1 MKRLSTQKTTF
12 IVVCLSIPV
21 VMLLAFV
28 IYPIVDLFLMSFTD
42 WNGMTPD
49 RNFISLDNYVAAF
62 TASPNLWLSLRN
74 NMVYFVTHLAV
85 IPIELAIAVMLNSK
99 FFGAKFF
106 KTTTFL
112 PYILNG
118 VAIAYTFSY
127 FLSPINGG
135 LNFILT
141 TLGLETFIQ
150 KWLSDPGVVNWVLA
164 SVSIWRYAGYHII
177 LFIAALQSIPK
188 DIIEAATV
196 DGANPFQIFRYVQ
209 LPSIRLVIDFV
220 LFTNVAGSLQV
231 FDLPFVMTAGGPGYA
246 SSTFTVYTINM
257 AFTYQNF
264 GMAATMAMLM
274 IILIIVVY
282 LIEQLV
288 LSVLR
293 KGA

>member
-1 MKRLSTQKTTF
+1 MKRLSAQKNIF
-12 IVVCLSIPV
+12 IIVCLIIPV
-21 VMLLAFV
+21 AMLLGFV

-42 WNGMTPD
+42 WDGMAPT
-49 RNFISLDNYVAAF
+49 RNFIFLDNYIKAF
-62 TASPNLWLSLRN
+62 TASENLWLSLRN

-85 IPIELAIAVMLNSK
+85 IPLELAIAVMLNTK
-99 FFGAKFF
+99 FFGSKFF
-106 KTTTFL
+106 KTITFL

-141 TLGLETFIQ
+141 AVGLESVIQ
-150 KWLSDPGVVNWVLA
+150 KWLSNPDVVNWVLA
-164 SVSIWRYAGYHII
+164 SVSIWRFAGYHII

-188 DIIEAATV
+188 DIVEAATV
-196 DGANPFQIFRYVQ
+196 DGANSFQIFRYVQ

-246 SSTFTVYTINM
+246 SSTFTVYTINT
-257 AFTYQNF
+257 AFTYQDF
-264 GMAATMAMLM
+264 GMAATMAMMM
-274 IILIIVVY
+274 IVIIIVVY

-288 LSVLR
+288 LSILR